1 VVHVAPDVLRADRG
15 PCLGGDHEALVAVL
29 GTVEDARLS

>member
-1 VVHVAPDVLRADRG
+1 VVDVAADVLGADRG
-15 PCLGGDHEALVAVL
+15 PCEGGDHEALVAVL